1 MADKTFHLTII
12 SPDRT
17 FFEGDAA
24 MLEFTSSEGN
34 LGIYPEHVPLTTV
47 LMPGIATI
55 HTAEGVK
62 KAALHSGFVEIL
74 QDKIMILAEVA
85 EWPDEIDIN
94 RANEARIR
102 AERRLGGNG
111 TESTLDVDRAE
122 LALKRA
128 LTRINLLG

>member
-12 SPDRT
+12 SPDRV
-17 FFEGDAA
+17 FFEGDAT

-47 LMPGIATI
+47 LVPGVATI
-55 HTAEGVK
+55 HTEQGEK
-62 KAALHSGFVEIL
+62 KAALHTGFVEIL
-74 QDKIMILAEVA
+74 QDKVMILAEIA

-102 AERRLGGNG
+102 AERRLGGG
-111 TESTLDVDRAE
+111 GSEGTLDVERAE

-128 LTRINLLG
+128 LTRINLLK